1 MSARTDARE
10 RVSAR
15 VRALKP
21 SETLALSARARELRA
36 RGEKV
41 VSFAAGE
48 PDFDTPEHIREAAV
62 EAIRAGHTRYT
73 EVGGVG
79 PLREAI
85 AAKLERENN
94 VRYKPREIVVS
105 NGAKHAIWNALF
117 TLLEPGDEVLCPVP
131 YWVTFPEIVRL
142 VGGTPVSVQP
152 PAGSYK
158 VTPAELERA
167 VTARTR
173 LLILNSPNNPSG
185 AVYSRDEIA
194 ALAAFVRKHD
204 LFVLADEIYE
214 TLVYGDAEH
223 VSIAS
228 VGPELR
234 ERTVLV
240 NGVSKTWAMTGW
252 RVGYAAAPADLAE
265 SMERLQGQMTSNPAA
280 VSQQAALRAL
290 TGDTATAR
298 AMRAEFEARRDLIVR
313 RLRAIE
319 GIELQEP
326 EGAFYA
332 FPDASA
338 RIHSARNGVHDSV
351 TLCDYLID
359 EAKIVCVPGSAFGME
374 GHLRISY
381 AVSERD
387 IAEGLDRMEAALERM

>member
-10 RVSAR
+10 RVSSR

-142 VGGTPVSVQP
+142 VGSTPVPVMP
-152 PAGSYK
+152 AAGSYK

-167 VTARTR
+167 ITPRSR

-185 AVYSRDEIA
+185 AVYSRDEIG

-228 VGPELR
+228 LGPELR

-298 AMRAEFEARRDLIVR
+298 AMRAEFQARRGLIVQ
-313 RLRAIE
+313 RLRAIP

>member
-1 MSARTDARE
+1 VSARTDARD

-85 AAKLERENN
+85 AAKLERENG
-94 VRYKPREIVVS
+94 VRYTPREIVVS

-142 VGGTPVSVQP
+142 VGGTPVPVEPSP
-152 PAGSYK
+152 GSYK

-167 VTARTR
+167 LTPRTR

-185 AVYSRDEIA
+185 AVYSGEEVA

-214 TLVYGDAEH
+214 TLVYGGARH

-228 VGPELR
+228 LGPELR

-252 RVGYAAAPADLAE
+252 RIGYAAAPRDLAE

-290 TGDTATAR
+290 TGDPATAR
-298 AMRAEFEARRDLIVR
+298 AMRAEFEARRDLVVQKLLAMERI
-313 RLRAIE
+313 A
-319 GIELQEP
+319 LQEP
-326 EGAFYA
+326 EGAFYV
-332 FPDASA
+332 FPDLSA

-351 TLCDYLID
+351 SLCDYLID

-381 AVSERD
+381 AVSEHDIRD
-387 IAEGLDRMEAALERM
+387 GLDRMEAALERM